1 MIVAQTCVLWLQSL
15 NEPVRQLLSTSRQF
29 CNASLSFGFL
39 SQFFICYLLSSWL
52 KKHRLLLAVLPFFL
66 SITEKTNNIR
76 KKCERKQKD
85 NEELQNSREVEC
97 SICRLW
103 VHSKPTTT
111 KHMFGLLSEW
121 VLTFCYLAL
130 GNMTHSL
137 KKNASAFL
145 VCYNL
150 QAILLCQLK
159 LHFLCHKWRKTWY
172 IKLQGSTQVTFEVYK
187 NFSLICSFFLI
198 DYQ

>member
-1 MIVAQTCVLWLQSL
+1 MCFVVAVFEWTRSW
-15 NEPVRQLLSTSRQF
+15 QLLSTSRQF

-145 VCYNL
+145 VCYKL
-150 QAILLCQLK
+150 FYFVSWSYISYATSEEKHDTLSFKAALK
-159 LHFLCHKWRKTWY
+159 
-172 IKLQGSTQVTFEVYK
+172 
-187 NFSLICSFFLI
+187 
-198 DYQ
+198 